1 MRNGKEDGTDH
12 TGNCPS
18 RQHVAM
24 DRTQFLSAKNIAQ
37 VGWDDREAGTVAR
50 KQQAKSNGED
60 CGYLAENQDD
70 QHNNVNDKNQAVGQW
85 TANPVRKRSPDKA
98 AETVEQT

>member
-1 MRNGKEDGTDH
+1 M
-12 TGNCPS
+12 NC
-18 RQHVAM
+18 A
-24 DRTQFLSAKNIAQ
+24 QFLGAKNIAQ

-50 KQQAKSNGED
+50 KQQAKSNGKD
-60 CGYLAENQDD
+60 CWYLAENQNN
-70 QHNNVNDKNQAVGQW
+70 QHNNVDDKNQAVGQW